1 MSIGLLYL
9 GIILLLGGCFLYVRY
24 NLKNVNLRITTL
36 MELTT
41 ALTNEL
47 ELIQKNMGLT
57 NNINSSVIDTT
68 NNVLNY
74 DSRELVS
81 DDEDEDDEDDD
92 DDDDEDDDDEDEDED
107 NDDENKE
114 LEIQEFIVES
124 KNNDKHDERDKI
136 EILELDSQSTD
147 YDKLTVPELKKM
159 VKDKNPEISITKLK
173 KDELI
178 SILNNN

>member
-1 MSIGLLYL
+1 MNIGLLYL

-24 NLKNVNLRITTL
+24 NLKNINLRITTL

-57 NNINSSVIDTT
+57 NNNNSSSNIIDSI
-68 NNVLNY
+68 NNVVHY
-74 DSRELVS
+74 DNRELVS
-81 DDEDEDDEDDD
+81 DDEDDEDEDDD
-92 DDDDEDDDDEDEDED
+92 DDDDDDEED
-107 NDDENKE
+107 NDEV
-114 LEIQEFIVES
+114 LEIKEFVIES
-124 KNNDKHDERDKI
+124 TKSDIDSNIIKDDEYKNI
-136 EILELDSQSTD
+136 EILELDHQNKD

-159 VKDKNPEISITKLK
+159 VKDKNPEVSVTKLK

-178 SILNNN
+178 LLLNNN